1 VPGDQLQK
9 QTRYNAP
16 LHQFVFSRNV
26 DEQLT
31 DVHVGQLSAD
41 AAGVFIPYLQRNEVS
56 LVTAFDLR
64 SFNPYN
70 NMRAVMDIYGPVELN
85 LELNSQT
92 PYEANTPVLNFVY
105 LVRKFVS

>member
-1 VPGDQLQK
+1 MLPCISL
-9 QTRYNAP
+9 
-16 LHQFVFSRNV
+16 FFSRNV

-41 AAGVFIPYLQRNEVS
+41 VVGVLIPYLQRNEVS

-85 LELNSQT
+85 LELNSQI
-92 PYEANTPVLNFVY
+92 PYVANKPVLNFVY
-105 LVRKFVS
+105 LVRKFIS